1 MECCKNLYNI
11 RKLIVFVTNC
21 EFLIW
26 VVLDSFINKIEIG
39 KLDSDNKTK
48 PIKIDL
54 KLYAK

>member
-1 MECCKNLYNI
+1 M
-11 RKLIVFVTNC
+11 VFVTNC

-48 PIKIDL
+48 PIKIDW